1 MPIPAPIVTVAFV
14 GALLTPLA
22 VDADLLSL
30 LAATGLVLAVLGKH
44 TARTSQE
51 IADEDLAASHQD
63 ERLRTFG
70 QLAAGIAH
78 EINTPAQF
86 AGDNLRFLADAFADL
101 QGFLDEAR
109 AVQAELER
117 SDAGHGPAERLRR
130 AAEAADL
137 DYLVE
142 EIPRSIAQAREGLE
156 RIARIVLAVKELS
169 HPTGREK
176 QPADI
181 NRLIESTVTVCRNEW
196 KYVARLEL
204 DLDPGLPQPSC
215 HAEEISQVVLNLVVN
230 AAHAIE
236 DRFGAERG
244 PQGLIRVS
252 TSHPAQDVVEIRVA
266 DNGCGIPAEIRD
278 QIWERFF
285 TTKPKGRGTGQGL
298 AIARSIVVERHGGE
312 LTFDS
317 RPGEGTEF
325 IVRLPVKAD
334 TQE

>member
-1 MPIPAPIVTVAFV
+1 MPLPTLVTPKI
-14 GALLTPLA
+14 L
-22 VDADLLSL
+22 ADLLDSGTAAEPLLSL
-30 LAATGLVLAVLGKH
+30 VPAAGGLLFGLLVKH
-44 TARTSQE
+44 SATVSQDA
-51 IADEDLAASHQD
+51 ADEDLAASHQD

-109 AVQAELER
+109 AVQAALER

-142 EIPRSIAQAREGLE
+142 EIPRAIAQAREGLE

-236 DRFGAERG
+236 ERFGAERG

-298 AIARSIVVERHGGE
+298 AIARSIIVERHGGE

-325 IVRLPVKAD
+325 IVRLPVKVD